1 MNWTPDRHSFLRGLV
16 EHMSRTGS
24 CAMCTLRDFAWQR
37 RRMHTRRLAGCCS
50 VAGALRGCVGAWVR
64 AGSLRGIRGDLFHT
78 ATLATHF
85 GMQSASWCWCCT
97 RNRRR
102 FGMYEHEICGSH
114 RRAHAL
120 ARRCISQVSN
130 ERRSLAHERACCS
143 ALQDATAADACT
155 RRDFAQ
161 RCTDQLGSDTL

>member
-24 CAMCTLRDFAWQR
+24 CAMCTLRDFAWQC

-50 VAGALRGCVGAWVR
+50 VAGALRGCVGAWVSAR
-64 AGSLRGIRGDLFHT
+64 SLRGVRCIRGDLFHT

-114 RRAHAL
+114 RRVHAL

-130 ERRSLAHERACCS
+130 ERRSLAHKRACCNS
-143 ALQDATAADACT
+143 GCNGS
-155 RRDFAQ
+155 RRMHTQ
-161 RCTDQLGSDTL
+161 RLRAVLHRPAW

>member
-24 CAMCTLRDFAWQR
+24 CAMCTLRDFAWQC

-102 FGMYEHEICGSH
+102 FGSTSTRSVARIAVCIHSSGINTFVVIRSSASASAAICI
-114 RRAHAL
+114 
-120 ARRCISQVSN
+120 ISCMPYSSN
-130 ERRSLAHERACCS
+130 EITKCRSQANTFGFIGWGVRV
-143 ALQDATAADACT
+143 
-155 RRDFAQ
+155 
-161 RCTDQLGSDTL
+161 